1 MKKILLIGNSP
12 LPEEN
17 TSSRPAAGLR
27 THQFLEIL
35 RKNHIVQ
42 LVTIAMPE
50 CYEKAV
56 KPMKKRHDEGFSEA
70 RISKDDPGLPK
81 FVQEV
86 CDDFE
91 PDVIVSVN
99 TFPSFVASRLTFD
112 APLWCDLNGW
122 VMAEGQAQAYKKNSN
137 DYLGHYMAME
147 KSILQRADKISTVS
161 RRQADAILGE
171 LAAFGRLNKASFG
184 YDFVAH
190 IPNGTEHFDSDKAE
204 KELAIDVPESAVV
217 AAWIGGYNTWVDEET
232 LFEGL
237 EAAMRKNDKLY
248 FVSTGGSVKGLDKG
262 TFGRFKEMISE
273 SEYKA
278 RFVFLGWVET
288 DQMAKIYGRAD
299 FGLNVDRMCTETQTG
314 ARNRVNEMMK
324 FGLPVVTTRG
334 SEIADEV
341 SRVGAGIA
349 VESGNSEALAGA
361 ILKICETDLSK
372 MGENGKRYIKEECN
386 YKKVMRPLT
395 EWLKNP
401 SKSPDADDKSRFRR
415 AGKLKTF
422 WKYLR
427 ENGLKKTF
435 VKILQ
440 RIR

>member
-91 PDVIVSVN
+91 PDVVSVN

-137 DYLGHYMAME
+137 DYLGHYMAIE

-273 SEYKA
+273 SE
-278 RFVFLGWVET
+278 
-288 DQMAKIYGRAD
+288 
-299 FGLNVDRMCTETQTG
+299 
-314 ARNRVNEMMK
+314 MMK